1 MIKHSHFVTPR
12 TMNQA
17 FGPYAELS
25 VKPDSAWY
33 LFKLEFW
40 RMFYA
45 ITQ

>member
-1 MIKHSHFVTPR
+1 MIKPSHFATPR

-17 FGPYAELS
+17 FGPYATLD
-25 VKPDSAWY
+25 VQPDPWWT

-45 ITQ
+45 ISV